1 MHEPRKKEVC
11 WMKHHGNVS
20 LQRKLLSGQSCAAE
34 RGLRLIS
41 KVVVKQTSA
50 SCDGNLS
57 LQHCDA
63 KCIIMSI
70 IHDGWVVFLINQIS
84 LL

>member
-1 MHEPRKKEVC
+1 MCRT
-11 WMKHHGNVS
+11 KHHGNVS
-20 LQRKLLSGQSCAAE
+20 LQHKLLSGQSCAAE